1 MPGGGIMLA
10 LDLNREGG
18 GPLYRQLYA
27 GLRQMILEGRL
38 PSGSRLPANRVMAQD
53 MSLSRNTVATAL
65 QQLLA
70 EGYVETRQGDGT
82 YVAPELPDA
91 LPDAGPPLPMNHR
104 RRPEP
109 YRKRL
114 GSHGA
119 LDDAARQRDD
129 VARHYGLSRRGRALA
144 AISRPS
150 MGSGA
155 AFSSGPDI
163 KAFPFDVWARLLTR
177 YWRRPG
183 RELSVSQDAGGY
195 PPLKAAIAAYLGVMR
210 GVRCEPGQIIV
221 VSGAQ
226 QAINLAS
233 QVLLDHGDQA
243 MVEEPGYGGIR
254 GALTAAGLRIALTP
268 VDDEGLDIAAGEV
281 RAPLARMVCV
291 APSHQHPLGVV
302 MSLRRRLALIEWARR
317 RQAWILEDDYDSEY
331 RYAGRPLAALHGLDP
346 TGRVIYVGSF
356 SKLLFPSLRLGY
368 LVVPPDLVD
377 SFIAARRVLDDHTAM
392 LAQPVLA
399 HFIDDGHFA
408 AHVRRMRRLY
418 AARQEALLAVAARDL
433 AGLLEIEADEA
444 GMHLIAWPGAE
455 FKQSMD
461 DKNLARSAAVA
472 GIIVSPLSASYAGRP
487 PRQGLMLGY
496 AAHDETAIQL
506 AGKQLAQAISQK
518 VRR

>member
-1 MPGGGIMLA
+1 MPGGGNLVA
-10 LDLNREGG
+10 LDLDRRGG

-27 GLRQMILEGRL
+27 GLREMILDGRL
-38 PSGSRLPANRVMAQD
+38 PSGSRLPANRVLAQD
-53 MSLSRNTVATAL
+53 LALSRNTVATAL

-70 EGYVETRQGDGT
+70 EGYVETRRGDGT

-91 LPDAGPPLPMNHR
+91 GPAR
-104 RRPEP
+104 RRPERP
-109 YRKRL
+109 VRPLHPLRL
-114 GSHGA
+114 GQT
-119 LDDAARQRDD
+119 AAQQRED
-129 VARHYGLSRRGRALA
+129 VARHYGLSRRGRDLA
-144 AISRPS
+144 AISRPAVN
-150 MGSGA
+150 SGA
-155 AFSSGPDI
+155 AFAPGPDI
-163 KAFPFDVWARLLTR
+163 AAFPFAIWARLLTR

-183 RELSVSQDAGGY
+183 RELAVSHDAGGY
-195 PPLKAAIAAYLGVMR
+195 PPLKAAIAAYLGAMR

-226 QAINLAS
+226 QGINLAS

-254 GALTAAGLRIALTP
+254 GALIAAGLRIALTP
-268 VDDEGLDIAAGEV
+268 VDGEGLDIAAGEA

-331 RYAGRPLAALHGLDP
+331 RYAGRPLAALQGLDP

-356 SKLLFPSLRLGY
+356 SKVLFPSLRLGY

-377 SFIAARRVLDDHTAM
+377 AFIAARRVLDEHTAM

-399 HFIDDGHFA
+399 NFIDEGHFA

-418 AARQEALLAVAARDL
+418 AARQAALLEMARREL
-433 AGLLEIEADEA
+433 SGLLEMDADEA
-444 GMHLIAWPGAE
+444 GMHLIARPGAN
-455 FKQSMD
+455 FSGAMD
-461 DKNLARSAAVA
+461 DGRLAGLAAAA
-472 GIIVSPLSASYAGRP
+472 GIVVAPLSRSYVGKP
-487 PRQGLMLGY
+487 VRQGLMLGY
-496 AAHDETAIQL
+496 AAHDEAAIAKAGQRL
-506 AGKQLAQAISQK
+506 AEVIAAYQ
-518 VRR
+518 